1 MLLLSQTLTNI
12 YIYIYIYIMGTM
24 HSAGY
29 KPVLIMVKSFEAF
42 KPIEV

>member
-1 MLLLSQTLTNI
+1 MLLLSQTLTN
-12 YIYIYIYIMGTM
+12 IYIYIMGTM